1 MWNYNGKRYMTMFPA
16 PPTVSAPPPQPSPHM
31 AHGGGPPP
39 PPPPPS
45 YDEDAAAQAQAAAAA
60 RGYTVYAYA
69 PFYPGQVRYL
79 LILPRGGSPL
89 SDTSLLSQ

>member
-1 MWNYNGKRYMTMFPA
+1 MFPA

-79 LILPRGGSPL
+79 LVLPRGGSPL